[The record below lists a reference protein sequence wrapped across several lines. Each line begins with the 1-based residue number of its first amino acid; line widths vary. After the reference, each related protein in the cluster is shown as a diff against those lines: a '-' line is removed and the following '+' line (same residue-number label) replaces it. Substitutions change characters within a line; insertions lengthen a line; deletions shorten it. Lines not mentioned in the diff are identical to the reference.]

1 MNDETGWLAVA
12 GATMKIIT
20 KNTENAMRIE
30 ETREFIAATLSLAG
44 DLLPAL
50 RPAAGTPAPRAEA
63 GGVMKTNDNREK
75 QP

>member
-1 MNDETGWLAVA
+1 
-12 GATMKIIT
+12 
-20 KNTENAMRIE
+20 MRIE